1 MSLLKRRLSR
11 GKSIRNDTANN
22 FLTLQMNLNVKQ
34 PSTLSP
40 LYGDNILLSPLPR
53 TIDIPQNACEDILSQ
68 TEPLN
73 SGTTTKHLEPVNP
86 TVAQLPTV
94 RNENYLLSPL
104 FTGSRKADVVHLPP
118 FHPENQTH
126 ELESEA
132 EVQDHCHLTTR
143 GFDFNPNSPH
153 LTPSLVIMPNTAV
166 GCSKTILNE
175 VCSPKGVKHNETPE
189 IKGEILSVNNN
200 VTDNGDEQFVSRL
213 KDERGLGISNSF
225 EILSPTDD
233 EINADVSINEGTS
246 PIIKNNTK
254 VSNVVVHSPPSGGGK
269 VRSKHLTERENVLSQ
284 KRNDIHHEAIEMKNK
299 NEIIEYPGISSAKVR
314 ASDNS
319 KNEQTLFD
327 IDTLIAKHDIDTTN
341 RLIDIVTTSPTTIDE
356 ESDCESTMNLV
367 AEISPASSFFIIDND
382 GDDDDKDDDED
393 DDNDEDDDDDDNEDD
408 FGRTQMTLL
417 DDNVTQA

>member
-1 MSLLKRRLSR
+1 METKPKSCTHVHGTCGRTRKKLLRKYSCPDKLIQYPRTDKRRLNPPTILDPSGEGMSLLKRRLSR
-11 GKSIRNDTANN
+11 GKLIRNDTANN

-104 FTGSRKADVVHLPP
+104 FTGSRKADAVHLPP
-118 FHPENQTH
+118 IHPKNQTH

-166 GCSKTILNE
+166 GCSKIIHDGG
-175 VCSPKGVKHNETPE
+175 CSSKGVKHNETQE
-189 IKGEILSVNNN
+189 MEGEILSVNNN
-200 VTDNGDEQFVSRL
+200 VTDDGDEQFVFRL
-213 KDERGLGISNSF
+213 TGERSLGISNSF
-225 EILSPTDD
+225 EILDPPGN
-233 EINADVSINEGTS
+233 EINADVSINDGTS
-246 PIIKNNTK
+246 PIIKSNTK
-254 VSNVVVHSPPSGGGK
+254 ERNVVVYSPPSGDGK
-269 VRSKHLTERENVLSQ
+269 EKFKHLTERENVLGEE
-284 KRNDIHHEAIEMKNK
+284 RNDIHYEAIEMKNK
-299 NEIIEYPGISSAKVR
+299 NVITEYPGIVSSEEARV
-314 ASDNS
+314 SDDS
-319 KNEQTLFD
+319 EIEKTLFD
-327 IDTLIAKHDIDTTN
+327 IDTLIVKHDTDTTN
-341 RLIDIVTTSPTTIDE
+341 RFIDVVTISPTAIDL
-356 ESDCESTMNLV
+356 SL
-367 AEISPASSFFIIDND
+367 IHI
-382 GDDDDKDDDED
+382 
-393 DDNDEDDDDDDNEDD
+393 
-408 FGRTQMTLL
+408 
-417 DDNVTQA
+417 